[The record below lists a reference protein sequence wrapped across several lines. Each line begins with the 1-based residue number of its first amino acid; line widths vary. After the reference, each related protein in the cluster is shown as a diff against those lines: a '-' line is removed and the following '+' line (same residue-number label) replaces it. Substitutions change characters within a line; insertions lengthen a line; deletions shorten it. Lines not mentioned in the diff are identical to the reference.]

1 MTPPR
6 PLLQRNLGEL
16 GEGVGCS
23 WGLGWMCGMCCL
35 TAGRWRWLLV
45 VRGSGGSRPST
56 GGWLR
61 HAARAGK
68 ENGCEWSCWPR
79 GQVPSKDKQ
88 RGGSLIGEATG
99 AGRERAFP
107 SSPGGIWK
115 EL

>member
-1 MTPPR
+1 M
-6 PLLQRNLGEL
+6 LSDSGQVEVAN
-16 GEGVGCS
+16 GC
-23 WGLGWMCGMCCL
+23 
-35 TAGRWRWLLV
+35 
-45 VRGSGGSRPST
+45 VRVWGSRPSA

-68 ENGCEWSCWPR
+68 ENGCEWPCWPR
-79 GQVPSKDKQ
+79 GQVPSKDKR
-88 RGGSLIGEATG
+88 RGGLLIGEATG